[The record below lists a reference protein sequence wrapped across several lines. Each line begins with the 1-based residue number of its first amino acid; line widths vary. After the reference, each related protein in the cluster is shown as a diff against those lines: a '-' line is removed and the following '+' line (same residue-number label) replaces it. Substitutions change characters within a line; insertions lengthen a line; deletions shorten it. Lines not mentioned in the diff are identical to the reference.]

1 MRIVYQEN
9 QKLRIINTSKDLS
22 VTSFFFPKG
31 MEGTFYCRVNDE
43 LLKLTKV
50 DEDKNY
56 DWYGVSLDNYIGVEN
71 GEVSVSIVIFKGDS
85 VIFSDVEKVEMTF
98 DSYKEAQKLSLLE
111 KTVAQIKE
119 LTQLNIDIYES
130 IREVTGK

>member
-9 QKLRIINTSKDLS
+9 QKLRIIKTSKDLK

-50 DEDKNY
+50 DEDENY

>member
-1 MRIVYQEN
+1 
-9 QKLRIINTSKDLS
+9 
-22 VTSFFFPKG
+22 
-31 MEGTFYCRVNDE
+31 